1 MVSDN
6 KINISMTNLDEM
18 KQEVFDYAKLRLGY
32 GMIDI
37 ELDPAH
43 FEVAYKHAIGKYRQ
57 RAQNANEEA
66 YVWIDLQEGTSTYTL
81 PQEVTEV
88 RQVFRRT
95 FGSIGGDS
103 AFDPFS
109 SAVINTYILNLGG
122 SGGLAT
128 WELYTQKLELA
139 ARMFGGYMNFTFN
152 PSTKRINL
160 VRNITSSGETVLLW
174 TYNLKPEIQLL
185 TELQISQWIKEYTY
199 ATCKQM
205 VGEAREKFQS
215 IAGPNG
221 GTSLNGSQLKSEA
234 TAEMAQLIED
244 LKHYIDGSD
253 ALSWVI
259 G

>member
-1 MVSDN
+1 MA
-6 KINISMTNLDEM
+6 NLEDM
-18 KQEVFDYAKLRLGY
+18 KQEIFDYASALMGG

-37 ELDPAH
+37 YLDPIH
-43 FEVAYKHAIGKYRQ
+43 YETAYTRAIGKYRQ
-57 RAQNANEEA
+57 RAQNAYEEA
-66 YVWIDLQEGTSTYTL
+66 YVWLDLEENQSDYTL

-152 PSTKRINL
+152 PSTKRIKL
-160 VRNITSSGETVLLW
+160 VRNITSTGETVLLW
-174 TYNLKPEIQLL
+174 TYNMKPEVQLL
-185 TELQISQWIKEYTY
+185 TELQISHWIREYTY
-199 ATCKQM
+199 ANCKYM
-205 VGEAREKFQS
+205 EGEARDRFSQV
-215 IAGPNG
+215 AGPGG
-221 GTSLNGSQLKSEA
+221 GTSLNGAAMKSEA
-234 TAEMAQLIED
+234 TTLMEQLETD
-244 LKHYIDGSD
+244 LKNYVDGSD
-253 ALSWVI
+253 PLSWVI

>member
-1 MVSDN
+1 MKS
-6 KINISMTNLDEM
+6 LDDL
-18 KQEVFDYAKLRLGY
+18 KQDVFTYATTLLGD
-32 GMIDI
+32 GMIDLS
-37 ELDPAH
+37 LDPIH
-43 FEVAYKHAIGKYRQ
+43 LEIAYIRAIGKYRQ
-57 RAQNANEEA
+57 RAQNAYEEA
-66 YVWIDLQEGTSTYTL
+66 YVWLDLEENQNEYTL
-81 PQEVTEV
+81 PQEVSEV

-139 ARMFGGYMNFTFN
+139 ARMFGGFMNFTFN
-152 PSTKRINL
+152 PSTKRIKL

-174 TYNLKPEIQLL
+174 TYNMKPELQLL
-185 TELQISQWIKEYTY
+185 TELQISQWIKDYTY
-199 ATCKQM
+199 ANCKYM
-205 VGEAREKFQS
+205 EGEAREKFQT

-221 GTSLNGSQLKSEA
+221 GTSLNGSAMKSEA
-234 TAEMAQLIED
+234 QEFMNKLEED
-244 LKHYIDGSD
+244 LTNFLDGSD
-253 ALSWVI
+253 PLSWVQ

>member
-1 MVSDN
+1 MA
-6 KINISMTNLDEM
+6 NLTDM
-18 KQEVFDYAKLRLGY
+18 KQEVFDYASALMGS
-32 GMIDI
+32 GMVDLS
-37 ELDPAH
+37 LDPIH
-43 FEVAYKHAIGKYRQ
+43 YETAYKRAIGTYRQ
-57 RAQNANEEA
+57 RAQNAYEEA
-66 YVWIDLQEGTSTYTL
+66 YVWIDLEAQQDEYIL

-95 FGSIGGDS
+95 FGSVGGDS

-122 SGGLAT
+122 GGGLAT

-152 PSTKRINL
+152 PSTKRIKL
-160 VRNITSSGETVLLW
+160 VRNITSSGETILLW
-174 TYNLKPEIQLL
+174 TYNMKPEVQLL

-199 ATCKQM
+199 ANCKYM
-205 VGEAREKFQS
+205 EGEAREKFGT

-221 GTSLNGSQLKSEA
+221 GTSLNGTSMKTEA
-234 TAEMAQLIED
+234 TALMTQLLED
-244 LKHYIDGSD
+244 LKNYVDGSD
-253 ALSWVI
+253 PLSWVQ

>member
-1 MVSDN
+1 MA
-6 KINISMTNLDEM
+6 NLDDL
-18 KQEVFDYAKLRLGY
+18 KQEIFDYSRLLLGDQ
-32 GMIDI
+32 MIDVD
-37 ELDPAH
+37 LDPEH
-43 FEVAYKHAIGKYRQ
+43 YEIAYKRAIGVFRQ
-57 RAQNANEEA
+57 RAQNAHEEA
-66 YVWIDLQEGTSTYTL
+66 YVWIDLEAEQDEYIL

-88 RQVFRRT
+88 RQIFRRT

-109 SAVINTYILNLGG
+109 SAVINTYVLNLGG

-152 PSTKRINL
+152 PSTKRLKL
-160 VRNITSSGETVLLW
+160 VRNITSSGETILLW

-185 TELQISQWIKEYTY
+185 TELQTSQWIKDYTY
-199 ATCKQM
+199 ANCKLM
-205 VGEAREKFQS
+205 VGEASERFAS

-234 TAEMAQLIED
+234 KADMDQLIED
-244 LKHYIDGSD
+244 LKNYVDGSD
-253 ALSWVI
+253 PLTFII

>member
-1 MVSDN
+1 MAD
-6 KINISMTNLDEM
+6 LQDM
-18 KQEVFDYAKLRLGY
+18 KQDIFDYSRFLLGDQ
-32 GMIDI
+32 MIDVD
-37 ELDPAH
+37 LDPEH
-43 FEVAYKHAIGKYRQ
+43 YEIAYQRAIGVYRQ
-57 RAQNANEEA
+57 RAQNAHEEA
-66 YVWIDLQEGTSTYTL
+66 YVWLDLEADKDEYVL
-81 PQEVTEV
+81 PKEVTEV
-88 RQVFRRT
+88 RQIFRRT

-109 SAVINTYILNLGG
+109 SAVINTYVLNLGG

-152 PSTKRINL
+152 PSTKRIKL

-185 TELQISQWIKEYTY
+185 TELQTSQWIRDYTY
-199 ATCKQM
+199 ANCKLM
-205 VGEAREKFQS
+205 VGEASERFAS

-221 GTSLNGSQLKSEA
+221 GTSLNGSALKGEA
-234 TAEMAQLIED
+234 KADMEQLIED
-244 LKHYIDGSD
+244 LENYVDGSD
-253 ALSWVI
+253 PLSFII

>member
-1 MVSDN
+1 MA
-6 KINISMTNLDEM
+6 NLTDL
-18 KQEVFDYAKLRLGY
+18 KQEIFDYSRLLLGDQ
-32 GMIDI
+32 MIDVD
-37 ELDPAH
+37 LDPEH
-43 FEVAYKHAIGKYRQ
+43 YEIAYKRAIGVFRQ
-57 RAQNANEEA
+57 RAQNAHEEA
-66 YVWIDLQEGTSTYTL
+66 YVWLDLEDGQDEYTL

-88 RQVFRRT
+88 RQIFRRT

-109 SAVINTYILNLGG
+109 SAVINTYVLNLGG
-122 SGGLAT
+122 TGGLAT

-152 PSTKRINL
+152 PSTKRIKL
-160 VRNITSSGETVLLW
+160 VRNITSSGETILLW

-185 TELQISQWIKEYTY
+185 TELQTSQWIKDYTY
-199 ATCKQM
+199 ANCKLM
-205 VGEAREKFQS
+205 VGEASERFAN

-234 TAEMAQLIED
+234 KADMEQLIED
-244 LKHYIDGSD
+244 LKNYVDGSD
-253 ALSWVI
+253 PLTFII

>member
-1 MVSDN
+1 
-6 KINISMTNLDEM
+6 
-18 KQEVFDYAKLRLGY
+18 
-32 GMIDI
+32 MIDVD
-37 ELDPAH
+37 LDPEH
-43 FEVAYKHAIGKYRQ
+43 YEIAYKRAIGTYRQ
-57 RAQNANEEA
+57 RAQNAHEEA
-66 YVWIDLQEGTSTYTL
+66 YVWLELEEDKDEYTL

-88 RQVFRRT
+88 RQIFRRT

-109 SAVINTYILNLGG
+109 SAVINTYVLNLGG

-152 PSTKRINL
+152 PSTKRIKL

-174 TYNLKPEIQLL
+174 TYNLKPEVQLL
-185 TELQISQWIKEYTY
+185 TELQTSQWIRDFTY
-199 ATCKQM
+199 ANCKLM
-205 VGEAREKFQS
+205 VGEASERFAN

-221 GTSLNGSQLKSEA
+221 GTSLNGSALKAEA
-234 TAEMAQLIED
+234 KEMMDQLIED
-244 LKHYIDGSD
+244 LKNYVDGSD
-253 ALSWVI
+253 PLTFII

>member
-1 MVSDN
+1 MA
-6 KINISMTNLDEM
+6 NLQDM
-18 KQEVFDYAKLRLGY
+18 KQEVFDYATALLGG
-32 GMIDI
+32 GMIDV
-37 ELDPAH
+37 ELDPIH
-43 FEVAYKHAIGKYRQ
+43 YETAYKRAIGKYRQ
-57 RAQNANEEA
+57 RAQNAHEEA
-66 YVWIDLQEGTSTYTL
+66 YVWLELEENRDEYVL
-81 PQEVTEV
+81 PGEVTEV
-88 RQVFRRT
+88 RQIFRRT

-122 SGGLAT
+122 TGGLAT
-128 WELYTQKLELA
+128 WDLYTQKLELA

-152 PSTKRINL
+152 PSTKRIKL

-185 TELQISQWIKEYTY
+185 TELQTSQWIKDYTY
-199 ATCKQM
+199 ANCKYM

-215 IAGPNG
+215 IAGPQG

-234 TAEMAQLIED
+234 QTLMEQLEED
-244 LKHYIDGSD
+244 LKNYVDGSD
-253 ALSWVI
+253 PLSFTI

>member
-1 MVSDN
+1 MA
-6 KINISMTNLDEM
+6 NLNDL
-18 KQEVFDYAKLRLGY
+18 KQEIFEYSTALMGGALNGT
-32 GMIDI
+32 GMVDI
-37 ELDPAH
+37 SLDPIH
-43 FEVAYKHAIGKYRQ
+43 YETAYTRALGTYRQ
-57 RAQNANEEA
+57 RAQNAHEEA
-66 YVWIDLQEGTSTYTL
+66 YVWLDLEENQDEYIL

-88 RQVFRRT
+88 RQIFRRT

-152 PSTKRINL
+152 PSTKRIKL
-160 VRNITSSGETVLLW
+160 VRNITSAGETVLLW

-185 TELQISQWIKEYTY
+185 TELQTSQWIKEYTY
-199 ATCKQM
+199 ANCKYM
-205 VGEAREKFQS
+205 EGEAREKFQT

-221 GTSLNGSQLKSEA
+221 GTSLNGSQMKSEA
-234 TAEMAQLIED
+234 EALMERLEND
-244 LKHYIDGSD
+244 LKNFRDGSD
-253 ALSWVI
+253 PLSFVI

>member
-1 MVSDN
+1 MA
-6 KINISMTNLDEM
+6 NLEEM
-18 KQEVFDYAKLRLGY
+18 KQEVFDYAGALLGD
-32 GMIDI
+32 GMIDLS
-37 ELDPAH
+37 LDPIH
-43 FEVAYKHAIGKYRQ
+43 YETAYSRAIGTYRQ
-57 RAQNANEEA
+57 RAQNAHEEA
-66 YVWIDLQEGTSTYTL
+66 YVWLDLEENTDEYTL
-81 PQEVTEV
+81 PAEVTEV

-152 PSTKRINL
+152 PSTKRIKL

-185 TELQISQWIKEYTY
+185 TELQISQWIKDFTY
-199 ATCKQM
+199 ANCKYM
-205 VGEAREKFQS
+205 EGEAREKFQT

-221 GTSLNGSQLKSEA
+221 GTSLNGAAMKSEA
-234 TAEMAQLIED
+234 QTLMDQLTED
-244 LKHYIDGSD
+244 LRNYVDGSD
-253 ALSWVI
+253 PLSWVI